1 VTKPI
6 YNHVNGTLDEP
17 EEIKPTPIIIF
28 EGLHPFHDDRVNDLM
43 DFRIYVDITPEVKFN
58 WKVQRDH
65 EERGHSIESI
75 KESIEA
81 RKPDFDAHI
90 DPQKNKADCVIQVPT
105 YLPPLHNPH
114 AAPHCALAAR
124 RGSCVL
130 ASRILLTE
138 LRRVARCSRR
148 TSPRTTRRPSRSR

>member
-1 VTKPI
+1 MAQIMKILQIGWMTA
-6 YNHVNGTLDEP
+6 T
-17 EEIKPTPIIIF
+17 
-28 EGLHPFHDDRVNDLM
+28 
-43 DFRIYVDITPEVKFN
+43 TPEVKFN

-90 DPQKNKADCVIQVPT
+90 DPQKNKADCVIQVPFC
-105 YLPPLHNPH
+105 LPSLHAPH

-124 RGSCVL
+124 RGSC
-130 ASRILLTE
+130 
-138 LRRVARCSRR
+138 
-148 TSPRTTRRPSRSR
+148 